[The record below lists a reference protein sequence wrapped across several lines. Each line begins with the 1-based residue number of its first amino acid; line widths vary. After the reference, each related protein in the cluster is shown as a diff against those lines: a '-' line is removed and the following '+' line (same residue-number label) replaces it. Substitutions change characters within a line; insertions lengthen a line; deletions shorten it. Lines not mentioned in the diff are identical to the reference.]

1 MTATVVS
8 LASRRR
14 NPAPACTCPRHSL
27 DALAD
32 RIRAALDDTEG
43 ELLIPRD
50 HLADA
55 LADLVTTTDRLLPQT
70 ERTKP

>member
-1 MTATVVS
+1 MGAHVIDLS
-8 LASRRR
+8 SRRR

-27 DALAD
+27 DALAA
-32 RIRAALDDTEG
+32 RIRAALEQTDG

-55 LADLVTTTDRLLPQT
+55 LADLVATTDRLLPPT

>member
-1 MTATVVS
+1 MTADVIA
-8 LASRRR
+8 LDSRRR

-32 RIRAALDDTEG
+32 RVRAVLDGTEG
-43 ELLIPRD
+43 ELLIPRE

-55 LADLVTTTDRLLPQT
+55 LVDLTATTDRLLPQT

>member
-27 DALAD
+27 DALAS
-32 RIRAALDDTEG
+32 RIREVLDATEG
-43 ELLIPRD
+43 ELLIPRE
-50 HLADA
+50 HLAGA
-55 LADLVTTTDRLLPQT
+55 LADLTTTTDRLLPPT

>member
-1 MTATVVS
+1 MSANVID

-14 NPAPACTCPRHSL
+14 NPEQTCTCPRHSL

-32 RIRAALDDTEG
+32 RVRAVLENTDG
-43 ELLIPRD
+43 ELLIPRE
-50 HLADA
+50 HLAEA
-55 LADLVTTTDRLLPQT
+55 LADLVATTNRLLPPT

>member
-1 MTATVVS
+1 MTATVVD

-14 NPAPACTCPRHSL
+14 NQTPTCACPRHEL
-27 DALAD
+27 DALAG
-32 RIRAALDDTEG
+32 RVRNLLDQTEG

-50 HLADA
+50 HLAGV
-55 LADLVTTTDRLLPQT
+55 LADLSATTDRLLPPT

>member
-1 MTATVVS
+1 MTADVIA

-14 NPAPACTCPRHSL
+14 DQTPTCTCPRHSL
-27 DALAD
+27 DALAA
-32 RIRAALDDTEG
+32 RVRVVLDSTEG
-43 ELLIPRD
+43 ELLIPRE

-55 LADLVTTTDRLLPQT
+55 LADLVATTDRLLPSQ

>member
-27 DALAD
+27 DALAS
-32 RIRAALDDTEG
+32 RIREVLDATEG
-43 ELLIPRD
+43 ELLIPRE
-50 HLADA
+50 HLAAA
-55 LADLVTTTDRLLPQT
+55 LADLTTTTDRLLPPT

>member
-1 MTATVVS
+1 MSANVID

-14 NPAPACTCPRHSL
+14 DQAPACTCPRHSL

-32 RIRAALDDTEG
+32 RVRRVLDATDG

-55 LADLVTTTDRLLPQT
+55 LADLTATTDRLLPPT